1 MDFIEET
8 TERSKHISIFGHSI
22 TGDDPVVVAVSG
34 EVDMFTVPEL
44 SATFDDL
51 ISAGNRNLV
60 LDLSA
65 VEFMD
70 SSGLRVFMKAAEDVR
85 QAGGSMRVSSASR
98 RVRRIAEL
106 AGMNG
111 LLPLPPT
118 SDGTES

>member
-8 TERSKHISIFGHSI
+8 TERSKHIPIFGHSV

-34 EVDMFTVPEL
+34 EVDIFTAPEL
-44 SATFDDL
+44 SATFDEL

-70 SSGLRVFMKAAEDVR
+70 SSGLQVCMKAAEGVR

-118 SDGTES
+118 SAGTES